1 MAESYNHLRRPGP
14 TRSKLV
20 ILVNL
25 SGPGSVRQRVFEIF
39 ILKSFGRRLL
49 KRFRRRC
56 RLSRIFRQFKK
67 FRRRLIKIEQKYSKH
82 AFNSLLSD
90 AGNSKR
96 ERVKRGDAYQ
106 RPTCPSPPGVVPPPL
121 ACDRRSLGRAA
132 RAHATRQTRASLAC
146 LGRTRSPWGS
156 ACKCKC

>member
-67 FRRRLIKIEQKYSKH
+67 FRRRLIKIEQNIQITLSIH
-82 AFNSLLSD
+82 SL
-90 AGNSKR
+90 AMR
-96 ERVKRGDAYQ
+96 EIARESESNVAMLIGVRRARI
-106 RPTCPSPPGVVPPPL
+106 RPASCLP
-121 ACDRRSLGRAA
+121 RSLVTAA
-132 RAHATRQTRASLAC
+132 AFLARNAPKNMRLSSQQHLHRRQNADIVQSRRQTQH
-146 LGRTRSPWGS
+146 
-156 ACKCKC
+156 